1 MTIFDPQYILLLH
14 VQPINL
20 LFILDPE
27 SGVIIPEPVPE
38 PIDAKKTPDTFV
50 ELPPQGPIIPEPV
63 PEPIDTKQAPVTF
76 VKVPPQGPVIPE
88 AEPEIEKVSTEV
100 CCKKAGVPQMCMGL
114 CMDPMGPA
122 SRNFPK
128 WTSACAQHEQ
138 AIENCFAPV
147 ETKTPIIPEPKLEPK
162 TISPE
167 VCCKNGGVPQMCMG
181 LCMDPKGPASRNLPK
196 SWINAC
202 EQHEETIEKCFTS
215 GMV

>member
-1 MTIFDPQYILLLH
+1 MFLWFSYHSIYSVNFWQFLSTIYSSSSCKLNKPFC
-14 VQPINL
+14 V
-20 LFILDPE
+20 LDPE
-27 SGVIIPEPVPE
+27 PGLVIPEPVPE
-38 PIDAKKTPDTFV
+38 SIDTKQAADTFV
-50 ELPPQGPIIPEPV
+50 KLPTQGPIIPESV
-63 PEPIDTKQAPVTF
+63 
-76 VKVPPQGPVIPE
+76 
-88 AEPEIEKVSTEV
+88 PEIERVSTEV
-100 CCKKAGVPQMCMGL
+100 CCRKAGVPPMCIGL

-122 SRNFPK
+122 SRKFPS

-138 AIENCFAPV
+138 AINNCFAPA
-147 ETKTPIIPEPKLEPK
+147 ETKTPIIQEPEPEPK

-181 LCMDPKGPASRNLPK
+181 LCMDPKVSASRNLPK